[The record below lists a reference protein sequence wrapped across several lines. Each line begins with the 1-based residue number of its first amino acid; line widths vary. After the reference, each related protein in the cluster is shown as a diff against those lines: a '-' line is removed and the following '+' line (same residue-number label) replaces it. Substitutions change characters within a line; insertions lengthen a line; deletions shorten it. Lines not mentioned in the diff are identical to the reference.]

1 MEKIRGKKVVL
12 RPVLEEDYPIF
23 ASFMSDVDCSFYIM
37 TTEKLYTVEDERRYF
52 TEDSH
57 GKRQLAILYE
67 GNLVGLVELF
77 DINWIHQSATMG
89 IHLGPEAARGK
100 GLGEDALRLILDYG
114 FYVLNLHSI
123 RLTAMSTNGRAL
135 ALYKKV
141 GFKEVGRL
149 RQTRHVANQWE
160 DTVIMDILAK
170 EHTPYVYY
178 EKLMEIFT
186 S

>member
-1 MEKIRGKKVVL
+1 MEKIRGKHVVL

-23 ASFMSDVDCSFYIM
+23 ASFMNDVDCSFYIM
-37 TTEKLYTVEDERRYF
+37 TTEKLYGVEDERRYF
-52 TEDSH
+52 TEDPH
-57 GKRQLAILYE
+57 GKRQLAIVYE
-67 GNLVGLVELF
+67 DHLVGLVELF
-77 DINWIHQSATMG
+77 DINWVHQSATMG
-89 IHLGPEAARGK
+89 IHLGPAAARGK

-123 RLTAMSTNGRAL
+123 RLTAMSTNRRAL

-141 GFKEVGRL
+141 GFKEIGRL
-149 RQTRHVANQWE
+149 RQTRHVAGQWE
-160 DTVIMDILAK
+160 DTVIMDILAE

-178 EKLMEIFT
+178 DKLMEIFE